1 MSNLLASF
9 AEVASYIG
17 YILIAVL
24 VLLLMIT
31 VHEAGHYFAGK
42 ILGFKID
49 EFSIGFGPKLFSK
62 TKKNGEVFS
71 VRLIPFG
78 GFCSFHG
85 EDKDDTDAGSFNN
98 RKPWQRIIVLISGA
112 LMNFITAVVI
122 ILVMFFSYGVP
133 CFKVVSVYDAPAYY
147 NYSLKEGDV
156 ILSANGK
163 TSFLTTDLMNALSGK
178 KQGDVVEF
186 SVLRDGEI
194 VNTEVK
200 LRADAD
206 FLNVEDLKTLYTSI
220 GTYTVRED
228 GMYGGMTSY
237 NMRLP
242 FFKTLGRGFLY
253 SFRLGGTV
261 FTVLGQLLTGKMG
274 IGSVGGTITTITV
287 TANAIRVGGLW
298 YLLYISSFIGV
309 NLAVFNLLPIPA
321 LDGSRVVFTLIEWIR
336 KKPVNRKAEAAI
348 HAVGFVLILLFAV
361 FVDLQQCF

>member
-1 MSNLLASF
+1 MTLLLASF

-17 YILIAVL
+17 YVLIAVL

-85 EDKDDTDAGSFNN
+85 EDKDDSDEQSFNN

-112 LMNFITAVVI
+112 LMNFLTAVVI
-122 ILVMFFSYGVP
+122 ILVMFLSYGVP
-133 CFKVVSVYDAPAYY
+133 CFKVASVYDSPEYL
-147 NYSLKEGDV
+147 NYSLQEDDV

-163 TSFLTTDLMNALSGK
+163 TAFLTTDLMHAIGGK
-178 KQGDVVEF
+178 KQGDIVDF
-186 SVLRDGEI
+186 LVLRNGET
-194 VNTEVK
+194 VNAQVK
-200 LRADAD
+200 LRSDTD
-206 FLNVEDLKTLYTSI
+206 FKNVEDLKTLYTSL
-220 GTYTVRED
+220 GTYSVKED

-274 IGSVGGTITTITV
+274 IGSIGGTVTTITV
-287 TANAIRVGGLW
+287 TANAIKTGGLW

-321 LDGSRVVFTLIEWIR
+321 LDGSRVLFTLIEWIR
-336 KKPVNRKAEAAI
+336 RKPINRKAEAAI
-348 HAVGFVLILLFAV
+348 HAVGFVLIVLFAV